1 MESVK
6 RFLFRYQGGRTESRR
21 FNLEVAE
28 VGVIHRK
35 EVRRV
40 RRAYLRNRG
49 EIELI
54 AVRTEAMSRK
64 GR

>member
-1 MESVK
+1 MGSAK
-6 RFLFRYQGGRTESRR
+6 RFLFSDQGGRAESRG

-28 VGVIHRK
+28 VGVIHRN

-54 AVRTEAMSRK
+54 AVRTKATSRK

>member
-1 MESVK
+1 MGEQSPE
-6 RFLFRYQGGRTESRR
+6 G